1 LSFSAVAQA
10 KEMKTVAVLPF
21 EIIAPE
27 DLSYVQDGIVQML
40 HSRLVWKDK
49 VSVIEQKKTETQFN
63 QIKDQNSARWVETLA
78 ESLGSDYIVTGSI
91 THFANAFSIDT
102 RIYDIQN
109 KQWMAFSEQSTTIND
124 LIPKM
129 SAISAKIN
137 KKVFD
142 RETVIYTDL
151 VRQEQEKAE
160 QWTRQNPER
169 LMPEMPAGERE
180 KKSSLWRFWE
190 YL

>member
-1 LSFSAVAQA
+1 
-10 KEMKTVAVLPF
+10 
-21 EIIAPE
+21 
-27 DLSYVQDGIVQML
+27 ML

-49 VSVIEQKKTETQFN
+49 VSVIEQKETETRFN
-63 QIKDQNSARWVETLA
+63 QIKDPNTTRRIEALA
-78 ESLGSDYIVTGSI
+78 KSLDSDYVVTGSI
-91 THFANAFSIDT
+91 THYADAFSIDT
-102 RIYDIQN
+102 RIYDIHN
-109 KQWMAFSEQSTTIND
+109 KQWMDFSEQSTAIND

-129 SAISAKIN
+129 SAVSAKIN

-160 QWTRQNPER
+160 QWKRQNPER
-169 LMPEMPAGERE
+169 LMPDIPAGERE
-180 KKSSLWRFWE
+180 KKSSFWRFWE

>member
-1 LSFSAVAQA
+1 
-10 KEMKTVAVLPF
+10 MKTVAVLPF

>member
-1 LSFSAVAQA
+1 
-10 KEMKTVAVLPF
+10 MKTVAVLPF

-49 VSVIEQKKTETQFN
+49 VSVIEQKKTEIQFN
-63 QIKDQNSARWVETLA
+63 QIKEQNSDRRIESLA
-78 ESLGSDYIVTGSI
+78 KSLGSDYIITGSI

-102 RIYDIQN
+102 RIYDIRN
-109 KQWMAFSEQSTTIND
+109 KQWMAFSEQSTAIND

-160 QWTRQNPER
+160 QWKRQNPER